1 MNALNPY
8 QPSGS
13 KPDSQV
19 ELTYLPRRSRTA
31 LGTKAVKQLGSFLM
45 IQFVTFVPT
54 LFVLHIISFVL
65 GTAWQIG
72 LDKSIAYFPQNP
84 STLGWIAAFNAG
96 CWLPHALFAV
106 VSRRIRSVNPV
117 LNGIVGSGFFAV
129 GMIIVALTQVAIPD
143 TNNWF
148 RGLPIYLLVL
158 LVGSPSFVAVV
169 VLSRF
174 GTKETLEINTQH
186 S

>member
-1 MNALNPY
+1 ME
-8 QPSGS
+8 G
-13 KPDSQV
+13 
-19 ELTYLPRRSRTA
+19 
-31 LGTKAVKQLGSFLM
+31 GTKSVKQLGSFLR

-54 LFVLHIISFVL
+54 LFVLHIICFVL

-72 LDKSIAYFPQNP
+72 WDKSIAYFFQNP
-84 STLGWIAAFNAG
+84 STLGWIAAFNLG

-129 GMIIVALTQVAIPD
+129 GMIIVALIQIAIPD
-143 TNNWF
+143 TGNWF
-148 RGLPIYLLVL
+148 QGLPIYLLVL
-158 LVGSPSFVAVV
+158 LVGVPSFVAVL

-174 GTKETLEINTQH
+174 GTKETFEIKPQE